1 MTEQLNATQKRWT
14 LIAVI
19 LGSAIVFLDTS
30 VVNLALPKIGEELS
44 TSLFNRLE
52 AQSYVANG
60 YFLTLSALL
69 VLAGRLSD
77 LRGRKRMF
85 GIGLAGF
92 LVTSFLCAIAPTM
105 ELLIAFRVLQGAAG
119 ALVVPGSLAIIT
131 ATFEGEEQGRAFGIW
146 AGASAATT
154 ILGPPVGGFLVSAI
168 SWRAAFFI
176 NVPFLIVAL
185 NATRRH
191 VPESRD
197 EHASPHLDWLGSLVL
212 IVAVGGLSFGTIRG
226 QALDWKGVEPF
237 VSLAVGGVAAVLFPL
252 LMLRREHALVPPS
265 LFRSRNFTVTN
276 IATFVIYGALYV
288 TITFQ
293 SLFLIG
299 TLGYT
304 PSGAA
309 IASIP
314 STLLLV
320 LFSTKFGGLA
330 ARLGPRLFM
339 TAGPIIMGLGLLW
352 LVRFPAGS
360 DPWAFRLCW
369 CGDLLPPKDYL
380 IDLLPSLVVFGAGL
394 MMMVAPLTTAL
405 MTSIPRE
412 KAGVGSAINNAI
424 SRVGAPLV
432 TAIIF
437 VAVVSSFYGAIQDRV
452 PTVDTDAPSFRLT
465 VAPLNP
471 PERGVS
477 DAVTAAAR
485 EASTESFH
493 LAMLVAVGL
502 MLIGAAVNGFGIQ
515 NRPTVP
521 VEERTAEPAEPDLA
535 TAGAR
540 TDPSGGVRTMG
551 EAPRAAPPARTATA
565 GRKTSAGKS
574 GARSPVKSPVKSPA
588 KSKSSAK
595 SKSKSSAKSTRKT
608 AARSSKTSSATSGKK
623 STGTST
629 AKPSASGRSTAKTT
643 ASKSSAKRGS
653 PGGGSSRKAT

>member
-1 MTEQLNATQKRWT
+1 MNTTQKRWT
-14 LIAVI
+14 LVAVI

-77 LRGRKRMF
+77 LRGRKRLF

-92 LVTSFLCAIAPTM
+92 LVTSFLCGIAPTM

-119 ALVVPGSLAIIT
+119 ALVVPGSLAIIS
-131 ATFEGEEQGRAFGIW
+131 ATFEGEEQGRAFGVW

-154 ILGPPVGGFLVSAI
+154 ILGPPIGGFLVSAI
-168 SWRAAFFI
+168 SWRAAFFV

-197 EHASPHLDWLGSLVL
+197 ENASPHLDWLGSLVL
-212 IVAVGGLSFGTIRG
+212 ILAVGGLSFGTIRG
-226 QALDWKGVEPF
+226 QALDWKGTEPF
-237 VSLAVGGVAAVLFPL
+237 ISLAVGGLAAVLFPI
-252 LMLRREHALVPPS
+252 LMTRREHALVPPS

-314 STLLLV
+314 STLMLV

-330 ARLGPRLFM
+330 ARHGPRLFM
-339 TAGPIIMGLGLLW
+339 TAGPIVMGLGLLW
-352 LVRFPAGS
+352 LVRIPAGS
-360 DPWAFRLCW
+360 DPWAFQLCL
-369 CGDLLPPKDYL
+369 CRDLLPPKDYL
-380 IDLLPSLVVFGAGL
+380 VDLLPSLLVFGAGL

-437 VAVVSSFYGAIQDRV
+437 VAVVSSFYSAIHDRV
-452 PTVDTDAPSFRLT
+452 PSVDTDAPSFRLE

-471 PERGVS
+471 PESGVS
-477 DAVTAAAR
+477 EAVKAAAR

-502 MLIGAAVNGFGIQ
+502 MLVGAAVNGLGIQ

-521 VEERTAEPAEPDLA
+521 QEEGTRQRTEPDVGREPATVAAAIDPPSESAAKEKA
-535 TAGAR
+535 THAPKRAPAKR
-540 TDPSGGVRTMG
+540 KSAATPSK
-551 EAPRAAPPARTATA
+551 
-565 GRKTSAGKS
+565 KTSATGSGKTSATGS
-574 GARSPVKSPVKSPA
+574 GKTSATG
-588 KSKSSAK
+588 SAK
-595 SKSKSSAKSTRKT
+595 KSTAKGGAKST
-608 AARSSKTSSATSGKK
+608 AAQ
-623 STGTST
+623 
-629 AKPSASGRSTAKTT
+629 RSTAKRT
-643 ASKSSAKRGS
+643 AKSSATRRS
-653 PGGGSSRKAT
+653 AGGSSSRKVT